1 MSKGSTQLGKIIFN
15 YECNFCITNFQFQCS
30 YDLKVEDYNFVV
42 FFNGRFKAPPHK
54 LVEIPKD

>member
-15 YECNFCITNFQFQCS
+15 YKCNFCIINFQCS

-42 FFNGRFKAPPHK
+42 FSMGDLKLPHK